1 LAIPRLSL
9 AEAIAALKA
18 RMETS
23 VASGEFSGVLLV
35 ARDGKVLFS
44 AA

>member
-1 LAIPRLSL
+1 
-9 AEAIAALKA
+9 
-18 RMETS
+18 METS